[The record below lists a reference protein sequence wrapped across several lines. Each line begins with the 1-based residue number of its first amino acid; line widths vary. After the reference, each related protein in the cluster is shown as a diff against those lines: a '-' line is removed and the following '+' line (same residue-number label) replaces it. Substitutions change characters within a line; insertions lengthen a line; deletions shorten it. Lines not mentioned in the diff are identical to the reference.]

1 MLHPL
6 VRLLATKPHLLAA
19 HLGGYADMVSLQV
32 ADACA
37 LLRLRAWLAAG
48 IGAGSLLGAALG
60 GVALMFVAVLPLEQ
74 MPAPWLLALA
84 PLLPLAAAA
93 ICWMLWRRRRSSPA
107 GKMAALRDQLA
118 ADLALLRDAAGP
130 D

>member
-19 HLGGYADMVSLQV
+19 HLGGYADLVSLQV

-48 IGAGSLLGAALG
+48 IGAGSLLGAVLG

-93 ICWMLWRRRRSSPA
+93 ICWMLWRRRSSPS
-107 GKMAALRDQLA
+107 GTMAALRDQLV

>member
-6 VRLLATKPHLLAA
+6 VRLLATKPHLLAT
-19 HLGGYADMVSLQV
+19 HLGGYADLVSLQA

-37 LLRLRAWLAAG
+37 VLRLRAWLAAG
-48 IGAGSLLGAALG
+48 MGIGGLLAAGLA

-74 MPAPWLLALA
+74 MPAPWLLAIA

-93 ICWMLWRRRRSSPA
+93 LCWMLWRRRRGPSGA
-107 GKMAALRDQLA
+107 MTALREQLV